1 MTPELTASF
10 SLPSSAAATAV
21 AVVGLTVCLILY
33 LAYKLFY
40 RPDFGMPVRRRILTR
55 RLRVRRDQFADV
67 PLWWSDL
74 QVQRAISVHWKQSL
88 RDTVNRPGDVWRPE
102 SERWAERAHPVDPE
116 RRRAGG

>member
-1 MTPELTASF
+1 MQPGLLASL
-10 SLPSSAAATAV
+10 SLPTTGEATAI
-21 AVVGLTVCLILY
+21 AALAVCLLLY

-74 QVQRAISVHWKQSL
+74 QVQRAISIHWKQSL
-88 RDTVNRPGDVWRPE
+88 RDTVNRPVGAWPPA
-102 SERWAERAHPVDPE
+102 AERRASADQPPASE
-116 RRRAGG
+116 WRRAGR